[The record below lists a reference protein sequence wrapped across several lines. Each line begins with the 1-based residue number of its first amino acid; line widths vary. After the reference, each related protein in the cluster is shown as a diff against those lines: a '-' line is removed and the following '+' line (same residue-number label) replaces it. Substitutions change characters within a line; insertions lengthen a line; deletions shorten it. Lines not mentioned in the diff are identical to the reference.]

1 MKDDPVWDKEGG
13 IASMGP
19 TFVPH
24 VVQVYPS
31 RVNTGFNY
39 TAQFTQMYG
48 PTLTAFE
55 LTEALTDA
63 VWEKAEKE
71 NDAARK
77 QEDGN

>member
-1 MKDDPVWDKEGG
+1 MKDDPIWDMEDGMEN
-13 IASMGP
+13 MGP

-39 TAQFTQMYG
+39 TAQFTQLYG

-55 LTEALTDA
+55 LTKALTNA
-63 VWEKAEKE
+63 VWEKAKKE

-77 QEDGN
+77 QKDGN

>member
-1 MKDDPVWDKEGG
+1 MKDDPIWDMEGG
-13 IASMGP
+13 MGNMGP

-31 RVNTGFNY
+31 CVNAGINY
-39 TAQFTQMYG
+39 TAQLSQMYG

-55 LTEALTDA
+55 LTKALTDA
-63 VWEKAEKE
+63 VWEKAKKE

-77 QEDGN
+77 QEGKN

>member
-1 MKDDPVWDKEGG
+1 MKDDPVWDMEGG
-13 IASMGP
+13 MENLGP

-24 VVQVYPS
+24 VVQVRPS
-31 RVNTGFNY
+31 CVNMGVNY

-55 LTEALTDA
+55 LTKVLTDA
-63 VWEKAEKE
+63 VWEKAKKE

-77 QEDGN
+77 QKGSN

>member
-1 MKDDPVWDKEGG
+1 MKDDPVWDMEGG
-13 IASMGP
+13 VANMGP

-31 RVNTGFNY
+31 PVNTGVNY

-55 LTEALTDA
+55 LAKALANA
-63 VWEKAEKE
+63 VREKAEKE
-71 NDAARK
+71 NAAARK
-77 QEDGN
+77 QKGSN

>member
-1 MKDDPVWDKEGG
+1 MKDDPVWDMDGG
-13 IASMGP
+13 MENLGP

-24 VVQVYPS
+24 VVQVRPS
-31 RVNTGFNY
+31 HITTGFNY

-55 LTEALTDA
+55 LTKALTDA
-63 VWEKAEKE
+63 VWEKAKKE

-77 QEDGN
+77 QKGSN